1 MNYIAE
7 QRQYER
13 ILTKD
18 EYRKFIQYIE
28 DNYAEIYGNKISYS
42 VRKIKEKFIVFLDEN
57 TIIDFNDIFA

>member
-18 EYRKFIQYIE
+18 EYRYID

>member
-18 EYRKFIQYIE
+18 EYQKFLQYID
-28 DNYAEIYGNKISYS
+28 DNYTEFYGNKISYV
-42 VRKIKEKFIVFLDEN
+42 VRKIKEKFIVSLDEN
-57 TIIDFNDIFA
+57 TVIDFNDIFA

>member
-1 MNYIAE
+1 MNYMADK
-7 QRQYER
+7 QQYER

>member
-1 MNYIAE
+1 MADK
-7 QRQYER
+7 QQYER

-42 VRKIKEKFIVFLDEN
+42 VRKIKEKFIVSLDEN
-57 TIIDFNDIFA
+57 TVIDFNDIFA